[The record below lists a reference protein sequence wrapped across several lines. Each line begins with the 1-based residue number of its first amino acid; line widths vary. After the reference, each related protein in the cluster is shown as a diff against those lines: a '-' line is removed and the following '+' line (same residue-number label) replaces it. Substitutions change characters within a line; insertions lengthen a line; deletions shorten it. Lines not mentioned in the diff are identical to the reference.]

1 MPASQQTLV
10 DAYFRLQ
17 EHKKTLKD
25 ARAELRAECEAT
37 SGWKDKADE
46 IATIRAELNGIK
58 NQVAEHTGIGQRIDD
73 AKAEVEAARAEV
85 DDIMVSLLAAGS
97 IAPGSE
103 IRAGDQG
110 VLLIP
115 KVRVTFKAE
124 QLAMPL

>member
-1 MPASQQTLV
+1 MPASQQQLV

-17 EHKKTLKD
+17 EHRVTLKE
-25 ARAELRAECEAT
+25 ARADLRAECEAT
-37 SGWKDKADE
+37 PGWTDKADE
-46 IATIRAELNGIK
+46 IKTIRAELNGIK
-58 NQVAEHTGIGQRIDD
+58 AQVAESTGIGQRIDD

-103 IRAGDQG
+103 IRAGDKG

-124 QLAMPL
+124 QLSMPI